1 MPRVCDRLGCH
12 LKPDIEV
19 VLDEEVEHMNQ
30 VKQLSPISAS
40 SDSIN

>member
-1 MPRVCDRLGCH
+1 MPRVCDWLGCH

-30 VKQLSPISAS
+30 LNAISAS